1 MRLSIKRASSFC
13 NIAVL
18 CYFYVK
24 RVVSRCDILVLLGK
38 NATTYLKDISAIFSV
53 TIDENLSHSE
63 FLLCI

>member
-24 RVVSRCDILVLLGK
+24 RVVSRCDILVLLDK
-38 NATTYLKDISAIFSV
+38 DTTVYSSV
-53 TIDENLSHSE
+53 FHHFHHSV
-63 FLLCI
+63 CR